1 MVKKRMS
8 IDDMVPLIIIGIFI
22 LYIVYTVI
30 AKRDYIIKNWQKE
43 RCSPH
48 VMLFAPLFGKPLSA
62 NFDYCVL
69 TPMKIIYEIY
79 IYPIVYIIELFIQM
93 LGNIAKNMNNMRRNT
108 NNTRGAF
115 TDIIGGTAK
124 TMSNISAVLQYYKA
138 KLGEL
143 MKQKMAFISIIA
155 MFAKAVGVTL
165 WTLVNGP
172 LPQMVSFLKDWW
184 IVFLIVM
191 VLCMLC
197 LFFWVF
203 PTGWLWFCP
212 LCVLC
217 FSGNTKIQMNDDTYK
232 CIRDLKIGENIKRG
246 GKILSTFKIYV
257 GDKKCPMYN
266 YNGTI
271 VSGSHIVYENNK
283 PIRVGD
289 SKLSLEICY
298 KEDYIYCLNTENH
311 YILDNNNNIFS
322 DFHECSDPKHNLFA
336 NYEMINTLNRGKQLD
351 YSPYNI
357 FHLYQ
362 WGISDD
368 TYIKLNNGKWRQC
381 KNIKIGDKLWGN
393 NKVYGIVNH
402 NIDNMKFYKYK
413 NTIISGSQIIFEND
427 KWIRANESKKFK
439 PYIKKTINEA
449 ISLFT
454 ENHMFVMSN
463 NIISRDYIEIDEDH
477 PIFDKIHNLNLTSI

>member
-217 FSGNTKIQMNDDTYK
+217 FSGNTKIQMND
-232 CIRDLKIGENIKRG
+232 ENKN
-246 GKILSTFKIYV
+246 ILVRT
-257 GDKKCPMYN
+257 N
-266 YNGTI
+266 
-271 VSGSHIVYENNK
+271 
-283 PIRVGD
+283 
-289 SKLSLEICY
+289 
-298 KEDYIYCLNTENH
+298 
-311 YILDNNNNIFS
+311 LDNG
-322 DFHECSDPKHNLFA
+322 
-336 NYEMINTLNRGKQLD
+336 NY
-351 YSPYNI
+351 
-357 FHLYQ
+357 
-362 WGISDD
+362 
-368 TYIKLNNGKWRQC
+368 
-381 KNIKIGDKLWGN
+381 
-393 NKVYGIVNH
+393 
-402 NIDNMKFYKYK
+402 
-413 NTIISGSQIIFEND
+413 
-427 KWIRANESKKFK
+427 
-439 PYIKKTINEA
+439 
-449 ISLFT
+449 
-454 ENHMFVMSN
+454 
-463 NIISRDYIEIDEDH
+463 
-477 PIFDKIHNLNLTSI
+477 